1 MNPPRNL
8 SERRFRGY
16 WERTDS
22 TNNERQR
29 FSEVAKMIEENT
41 RAARVDGKSLQV
53 ELELMVYAALAQY
66 FVCQVS

>member
-1 MNPPRNL
+1 
-8 SERRFRGY
+8 
-16 WERTDS
+16 
-22 TNNERQR
+22 
-29 FSEVAKMIEENT
+29 MIEENT